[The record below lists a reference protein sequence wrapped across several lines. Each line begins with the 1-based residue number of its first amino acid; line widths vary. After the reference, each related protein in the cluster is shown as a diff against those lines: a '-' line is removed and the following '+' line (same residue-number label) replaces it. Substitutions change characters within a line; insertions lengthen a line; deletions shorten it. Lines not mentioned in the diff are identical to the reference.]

1 MICQS
6 PPILNNIKLADLTQN
21 NLACSIPIINHISPT
36 AQQAKVGE
44 TAIFYCNATGF
55 NRPKITWSWP
65 SVQPSTSQTDRPH
78 DKVRTTSLAMGYNSA
93 ESSLTIT
100 HVQMGDQGH
109 YTCHASNAEG
119 EDSMSLFL
127 TVISDT
133 PPVPHVA
140 PAVGGA
146 VGAVVLCTILG
157 LICFVHKQR
166 QQIKEKSSY
175 HPSIRETLH
184 GTHHPYADHFEEED
198 GYDDV
203 LVPDRREIPGE
214 ESTEGHQYQSLLLET
229 RDHNYT
235 ALWTEDANFDDQEA
249 YNRQEEDRDGP
260 ECSQGDMAEEAA
272 KPEESDEEP
281 THSYQNIPHD
291 DDYYN
296 FPTVRDVLIL
306 SSTFYSIERE
316 RARSCQDNNANCGY
330 WAGIGECQA
339 NPNYMLSYCQLS
351 CNVCPTGLTS
361 ECVSQGRGCALDTWE
376 CNQVTNVPYDVRSS
390 MSLDYFYQKYLHAY
404 GIPILGSSVVP
415 DEALRRAC
423 YDVLFLLADRKDLR
437 DSYYD
442 YYGRAAIMAETEV
455 TLDIPEHSDLDVS
468 FNTRA
473 RGLGATVSRP
483 VSTGA
488 EENVLCYSSDRYRSE
503 DIFLHEFSH
512 GIDLLGARQVIP
524 DWRSRLQA
532 AYNSARAAGLWANTY
547 ADDTIEEYFAEGVQA
562 YFDVNAQSL
571 HPNGIHN
578 HVNSRAE
585 LEAYDPALY
594 LLIQEIFPCGNTLT
608 KRCDPVAALS
618 GINTGFTTSLP
629 RPVAALYPSV
639 LLSLVLDY
647 WVSLTPAVDTYLRV
661 NVQPI
666 LQKNWWSDGKMVFTR
681 RGGKSLEKRRALKR
695 KCMRKLGM
703 LIQLSHRQGCRLPRL
718 FAIGAFVKRYNVVP
732 VCARSEQRPTFFIK
746 KESEASTYHW

>member
-1 MICQS
+1 MF
-6 PPILNNIKLADLTQN
+6 
-21 NLACSIPIINHISPT
+21 PT
-36 AQQAKVGE
+36 
-44 TAIFYCNATGF
+44 TA
-55 NRPKITWSWP
+55 
-65 SVQPSTSQTDRPH
+65 
-78 DKVRTTSLAMGYNSA
+78 SA
-93 ESSLTIT
+93 
-100 HVQMGDQGH
+100 
-109 YTCHASNAEG
+109 
-119 EDSMSLFL
+119 
-127 TVISDT
+127 
-133 PPVPHVA
+133 
-140 PAVGGA
+140 
-146 VGAVVLCTILG
+146 
-157 LICFVHKQR
+157 
-166 QQIKEKSSY
+166 
-175 HPSIRETLH
+175 
-184 GTHHPYADHFEEED
+184 
-198 GYDDV
+198 V
-203 LVPDRREIPGE
+203 LVVFWVG
-214 ESTEGHQYQSLLLET
+214 L
-229 RDHNYT
+229 
-235 ALWTEDANFDDQEA
+235 
-249 YNRQEEDRDGP
+249 
-260 ECSQGDMAEEAA
+260 AA
-272 KPEESDEEP
+272 SAP
-281 THSYQNIPHD
+281 
-291 DDYYN
+291 
-296 FPTVRDVLIL
+296 
-306 SSTFYSIERE
+306 
-316 RARSCQDNNANCGY
+316 ARSCQDNNANCAY

-351 CNVCPTGLTS
+351 CNVCPTAPTCSDNNQHCGYWAGIGECSANPNYMLVNCQLSCNACDGGTSGGTSGGTTGGNNGGINAGLTS

-524 DWRSRLQA
+524 DWRSRLHA

-562 YFDVNAQSL
+562 YFDVNAQSV

-594 LLIQEIFPCGNTLT
+594 LLIQEIFPCGNMLT
-608 KRCDPVAALS
+608 KRCDPDYQ
-618 GINTGFTTSLP
+618 NTSF
-629 RPVAALYPSV
+629 RF
-639 LLSLVLDY
+639 
-647 WVSLTPAVDTYLRV
+647 
-661 NVQPI
+661 N
-666 LQKNWWSDGKMVFTR
+666 
-681 RGGKSLEKRRALKR
+681 
-695 KCMRKLGM
+695 C
-703 LIQLSHRQGCRLPRL
+703 
-718 FAIGAFVKRYNVVP
+718 
-732 VCARSEQRPTFFIK
+732 
-746 KESEASTYHW
+746 